1 MAYQRALSLYE
12 GDGNKHYFHSRATH
26 KFWQNR
32 IDGLEN
38 SVGKKCMDEVVIESI
53 LVDFYQNLFT
63 SSTLD

>member
-12 GDGNKHYFHSRATH
+12 GDNNTHYFHSRATH

-53 LVDFYQNLFT
+53 LFDFYQNLFT
-63 SSTLD
+63 SSTPD